1 MSDQSAKR
9 DSGKVEITLVPME
22 MVETAAAV
30 RMFGNA
36 KYPQGGADNWKQVD
50 VERYRNALFRHL
62 FKYLREP
69 YGIDHESGLP
79 HWYHVTC
86 NVAFIT
92 QKEIEAGTIPRPEDA
107 LKKMHH
113 PQPVTARTSHE
124 TGEDGYLF
132 AEELKTPGNG
142 VKRGCDNCRYFEVRV
157 TDRPCFA
164 CDENKSEWKKKDE

>member
-1 MSDQSAKR
+1 MNDQNAKSDK
-9 DSGKVEITLVPME
+9 GKVEITLVPMD
-22 MVETAAAV
+22 MVETAAVV

-50 VERYRNALFRHL
+50 VERFRNALFRHL

-69 YGIDHESGLP
+69 YGIDQESGLP

-92 QKEIEAGTIPRPEDA
+92 QKEIEAGTIPRPEEA

-113 PQPVTARTSHE
+113 PEPLQASTSHE
-124 TGEDGYLF
+124 TVNDGYLF
-132 AEELKTPGNG
+132 ADDLKTPGNG
-142 VKRGCDNCRYFEVRV
+142 FNSFVMR
-157 TDRPCFA
+157 
-164 CDENKSEWKKKDE
+164 

>member
-1 MSDQSAKR
+1 MSDQNAKR
-9 DSGKVEITLVPME
+9 DSGKVEITLVPMD
-22 MVETAAAV
+22 MVETAAVV

-62 FKYLREP
+62 FQYLREP
-69 YGIDHESGLP
+69 YGIDRESGLP

-92 QKEIEAGTIPRPEDA
+92 QKEIEAGTIPRPEEA

-113 PQPVTARTSHE
+113 PDPVQAPTSHG
-124 TGEDGYLF
+124 TGEGGYLF
-132 AEELKTPGNG
+132 ADDIRTPQKGAERMCMTCKYTNMPSW
-142 VKRGCDNCRYFEVRV
+142 EQ
-157 TDRPCFA
+157 PCA
-164 CDENKSEWKKKDE
+164 KCNQHCEWEKKDE

>member
-1 MSDQSAKR
+1 MNDQNAKR
-9 DSGKVEITLVPME
+9 DNGKVEITLVPMD
-22 MVETAAAV
+22 MVETAAVV

-50 VERYRNALFRHL
+50 VERFRNALFRHL

-69 YGIDHESGLP
+69 YGIDQESGLP

-92 QKEIEAGTIPRPEDA
+92 QKEIEAGTIPHPEEA

-113 PQPVTARTSHE
+113 PEPPQARTSPGKG
-124 TGEDGYLF
+124 TGGYIYQN
-132 AEELKTPGNG
+132 EIKTPGNG
-142 VKRGCDNCRYFEVRV
+142 AERC
-157 TDRPCFA
+157 
-164 CDENKSEWKKKDE
+164 

>member
-1 MSDQSAKR
+1 MNDQNAKM

-22 MVETAAAV
+22 MVETAAVV
-30 RMFGNA
+30 RMFGCM
-36 KYPQGGADNWKQVD
+36 KYPNGGADNWKQVD

-62 FKYLREP
+62 FQYLREP

-92 QKEIEAGTIPRPEDA
+92 QMEMQSGTIPRPEEA

-113 PQPVTARTSHE
+113 PEPVQASTDPVTCN
-124 TGEDGYLF
+124 GGYIYLDDIERPVM
-132 AEELKTPGNG
+132 A
-142 VKRGCDNCRYFEVRV
+142 VKDV
-157 TDRPCFA
+157 TVYVGKGD
-164 CDENKSEWKKKDE
+164 DYE

>member
-1 MSDQSAKR
+1 MNDQNAKR
-9 DSGKVEITLVPME
+9 DNGKVEITLVPMD
-22 MVETAAAV
+22 MVETAAVV

-62 FKYLREP
+62 FQYLREP

-92 QKEIEAGTIPRPEDA
+92 QKEIEAETIPRPEEA

-113 PQPVTARTSHE
+113 PTPVTASTSH
-124 TGEDGYLF
+124 GKGADGYLF
-132 AEELKTPGNG
+132 ADDIKTPGNG
-142 VKRGCDNCRYFEVRV
+142 FNSFVMR
-157 TDRPCFA
+157 
-164 CDENKSEWKKKDE
+164 

>member
-1 MSDQSAKR
+1 MNDQSAKR

-22 MVETAAAV
+22 MVETAAVV

-62 FKYLREP
+62 FQYLREP
-69 YGIDHESGLP
+69 YGIDRESGLP

-92 QKEIEAGTIPRPEDA
+92 QKEIEAGTIPRPEEA
-107 LKKMHH
+107 LKKMHR
-113 PQPVTARTSHE
+113 PTPVTARTSP
-124 TGEDGYLF
+124 GKGKDGYLF
-132 AEELKTPGNG
+132 ADELKTPRNG
-142 VKRGCDNCRYFEVRV
+142 TERGKHE
-157 TDRPCFA
+157 
-164 CDENKSEWKKKDE
+164 

>member
-1 MSDQSAKR
+1 MNDQNAKR

-22 MVETAAAV
+22 MVETAAVV

-62 FKYLREP
+62 FQYLREP
-69 YGIDHESGLP
+69 YGIDRESGLP

-92 QKEIEAGTIPRPEDA
+92 QKEIEAGTIPRPEEA

-113 PQPVTARTSHE
+113 PAPVTASTSP
-124 TGEDGYLF
+124 GNGKDGYLF
-132 AEELKTPGNG
+132 ADELKTPGKG
-142 VKRGCDNCRYFEVRV
+142 AEGGCRE
-157 TDRPCFA
+157 
-164 CDENKSEWKKKDE
+164 

>member
-1 MSDQSAKR
+1 MNDQNAKR
-9 DSGKVEITLVPME
+9 DSGKVEITLVPMD
-22 MVETAAAV
+22 MVETAAVV

-62 FKYLREP
+62 FQYLREP
-69 YGIDHESGLP
+69 YGIDQESGLP

-92 QKEIEAGTIPRPEDA
+92 QKEMESGTIPRPEEA

-113 PQPVTARTSHE
+113 PEPVRASTSHE
-124 TGEDGYLF
+124 TVNDGYLF

-142 VKRGCDNCRYFEVRV
+142 FNSFVMR
-157 TDRPCFA
+157 
-164 CDENKSEWKKKDE
+164 

>member
-1 MSDQSAKR
+1 MNDQNAKM

-22 MVETAAAV
+22 MVEAAAV
-30 RMFGNA
+30 VRMYGNE
-36 KYPQGGADNWKQVD
+36 KYPDGGADNWKQVD

-62 FKYLREP
+62 FQYLREP

-92 QKEIEAGTIPRPEDA
+92 QMEMQSGTIPRPEEA

-113 PQPVTARTSHE
+113 PVPVQARRSPVTCA
-124 TGEDGYLF
+124 GGYIYQN
-132 AEELKTPGNG
+132 EIKTPGN
-142 VKRGCDNCRYFEVRV
+142 VAER
-157 TDRPCFA
+157 A
-164 CDENKSEWKKKDE
+164 

>member
-1 MSDQSAKR
+1 MNDQNAKR

-22 MVETAAAV
+22 MVEAAAV
-30 RMFGNA
+30 VRMYGNE
-36 KYPQGGADNWKQVD
+36 KYPDGGADNWKQVD

-62 FKYLREP
+62 FQYLREP
-69 YGIDHESGLP
+69 YGIDRESGLP

-92 QKEIEAGTIPRPEDA
+92 QKEIEAGTIPRPEEA

-113 PQPVTARTSHE
+113 PEPAQARRSPA

-132 AEELKTPGNG
+132 ADELKTPRNG
-142 VKRGCDNCRYFEVRV
+142 VEGAE
-157 TDRPCFA
+157 T
-164 CDENKSEWKKKDE
+164 

>member
-1 MSDQSAKR
+1 MNDQNAKR

-22 MVETAAAV
+22 MVETAAVV

-62 FKYLREP
+62 FQYLREP
-69 YGIDHESGLP
+69 YGIDRESGLP

-92 QKEIEAGTIPRPEDA
+92 QKEIEAGTIPRPEEA

-113 PQPVTARTSHE
+113 PEPVQARRIPG
-124 TGEDGYLF
+124 TGEGGYLF
-132 AEELKTPGNG
+132 ADELKTPGNG
-142 VKRGCDNCRYFEVRV
+142 AERGMHG
-157 TDRPCFA
+157 
-164 CDENKSEWKKKDE
+164 

>member
-1 MSDQSAKR
+1 MNDQSAKR
-9 DSGKVEITLVPME
+9 DSGKVEITLVPMD
-22 MVETAAAV
+22 MVETAAVV

-50 VERYRNALFRHL
+50 VERFRNALFRHL

-69 YGIDHESGLP
+69 YGIDQESGLP

-92 QKEIEAGTIPRPEDA
+92 QKEIEAGTIPHPEEA

-113 PQPVTARTSHE
+113 PDPVTASASHIK
-124 TGEDGYLF
+124 GDDGYLF
-132 AEELKTPGNG
+132 ADDIKTPGNG
-142 VKRGCDNCRYFEVRV
+142 FNSFVMR
-157 TDRPCFA
+157 
-164 CDENKSEWKKKDE
+164 

>member
-22 MVETAAAV
+22 MVETAAVV

-62 FKYLREP
+62 FQYLREP
-69 YGIDHESGLP
+69 YGIDRESGLP

-92 QKEIEAGTIPRPEDA
+92 QKEMESGTIPHPEEA

-113 PQPVTARTSHE
+113 PEPVTARTSPG
-124 TGEDGYLF
+124 TGEGGYLF
-132 AEELKTPGNG
+132 AEEPKTPVNG
-142 VKRGCDNCRYFEVRV
+142 VHGLVVR
-157 TDRPCFA
+157 C
-164 CDENKSEWKKKDE
+164 